1 MTQNLFVDED
11 IDFSPKN
18 NKKFIFLTIILIIII
33 IIITTTF
40 FLLNNTQNNN
50 GLITD
55 DNTINDYNTTNNNII
70 INNELGNNDTNKIL
84 VEKYCKDINQIN
96 LSQTIAVATNY
107 PHILAPI
114 SNRNETTNFFII
126 VTNQKINEFW
136 RNDINNSTEKL
147 NELIQVLKEKGVSN
161 VVISLPTEKMI
172 TTLKEE
178 GINCFD
184 YDDSGI
190 KIFTTPKVLEAD
202 CIDSFSEE
210 IIDLKV
216 VIPAQSLDLNENVNI
231 NELNSNYFLIYENG
245 LFKESIQN
253 TNLLTYSEIVELFKE
268 KEIRGF
274 ITASNQNNIL
284 KTELEKANIMCYVET
299 GKISD
304 IFQTNSS
311 VVD

>member
-147 NELIQVLKEKGVSN
+147 NELIQVLKGKGVLNIVLSN
-161 VVISLPTEKMI
+161 PSERMTNA
-172 TTLKEE
+172 LKEG

-184 YDDSGI
+184 SNDKGI
-190 KIFTTPKVLEAD
+190 NIFTDQKKVLEAD
-202 CIDSFSEE
+202 CLQLLPEE
-210 IIDLKV
+210 ISNSKLA
-216 VIPAQSLDLNENVNI
+216 IPAQSLNLDEKVSLNEYNP
-231 NELNSNYFLIYENG
+231 NYFLIYENG
-245 LFKESIQN
+245 LFKEAIQL
-253 TNLLTYSEIVELFKE
+253 TDSLTYLEIVELLKE
-268 KEIRGF
+268 KEINGF
-274 ITASNQNNIL
+274 VTASNQNTIFKN
-284 KTELEKANIMCYVET
+284 ELAKSSIMCYIET
-299 GKISD
+299 RKISE
-304 IFQTNSS
+304 IFQTN
-311 VVD
+311 